1 MEHSVSAGQKSP
13 ISTGE
18 TSGSLDQNIIK
29 FSKIES
35 KDDFVSEAIKGK
47 KKSRRKAVSYR
58 RSKPSPV
65 LKVDEET
72 NATSTSDNTTN
83 TPEELDHFSQ
93 TNSQNG
99 SNSSSGDDNWLNHVI
114 LSHILNA
121 KKLELMETEEV
132 INALSNKI

>member
-1 MEHSVSAGQKSP
+1 MEHPVSTGQKSP

-18 TSGSLDQNIIK
+18 STSGSLDQTKIK
-29 FSKIES
+29 YSKIES
-35 KDDFVSEAIKGK
+35 KDNFVSDTIKGK

-58 RSKPSPV
+58 KSKPSPV
-65 LKVDEET
+65 MKVDEET

-121 KKLELMETEEV
+121 KKLASKFNLILPV
-132 INALSNKI
+132 SR